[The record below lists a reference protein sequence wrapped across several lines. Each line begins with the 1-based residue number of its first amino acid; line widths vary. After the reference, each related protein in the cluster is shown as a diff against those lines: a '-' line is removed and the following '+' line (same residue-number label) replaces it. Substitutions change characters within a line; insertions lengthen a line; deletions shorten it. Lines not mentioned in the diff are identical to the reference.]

1 MKNKKEIINDY
12 KEKIKSLKRHNKL
25 YYTDD
30 NPKISDSDYDHLK
43 KETLKLETKF
53 PYLRNIPNL
62 EKDIVGAP
70 PSNKFKK
77 IKHLKPMLSLS
88 NAFEKND
95 MNDFLKKI
103 NNFLK
108 IKKPNIE
115 IFSEP

>member
-62 EKDIVGAP
+62 EKDIVGAH
-70 PSNKFKK
+70 
-77 IKHLKPMLSLS
+77 HLIS
-88 NAFEKND
+88 
-95 MNDFLKKI
+95 LKK
-103 NNFLK
+103 L
-108 IKKPNIE
+108 
-115 IFSEP
+115 ST